1 MRHELH
7 TQIDIDAT
15 PEAVWNVLTDLDH
28 YSDWNPFIVEA
39 SGDVAVGNKL
49 TNRMQAP
56 GGKAMTI
63 KPAVTAVEPAQTFE
77 WLGHLGVRGVFD
89 GRHRFELQAT
99 PAGGTRVMHNEEFQG
114 VLVRFMRKTLDNQT
128 KSGFEVMNVALK
140 NRAEAE
146 AGAAS

>member
-1 MRHELH
+1 MHHELH
-7 TQIDIDAT
+7 TEIEIEAP
-15 PEAVWNVLTDLDH
+15 PEMVWEILTDLNQ

-39 SGDVAVGNKL
+39 SGDIAVGNKL
-49 TNRMQAP
+49 LNRLQPP

-99 PAGGTRVMHNEEFQG
+99 PAGGTRLTHTEQFDG
-114 VLVRFMRKTLDNQT
+114 VLVRFMRKTPDTQT
-128 KSGFEVMNVALK
+128 KSGFKVMNSALK
-140 NRAEAE
+140 TRAE
-146 AGAAS
+146 AGAGAA